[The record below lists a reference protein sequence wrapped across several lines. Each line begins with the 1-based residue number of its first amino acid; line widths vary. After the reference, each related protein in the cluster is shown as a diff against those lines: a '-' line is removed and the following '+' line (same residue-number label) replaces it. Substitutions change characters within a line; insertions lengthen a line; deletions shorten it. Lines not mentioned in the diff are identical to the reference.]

1 MNQLSRIQI
10 LCFLRFS
17 MPNLLI
23 GIVLVG
29 YSLYGL
35 ATIAPTP
42 DNLPWRPAIDP
53 HWAFGLG
60 ALLGAG
66 FAFFG
71 IRSGLASIR
80 YDGEDSKDVP
90 GDRG

>member
-1 MNQLSRIQI
+1 MNSLSRIQI
-10 LCFLRFS
+10 LCFIRFA

-29 YSLYGL
+29 YGLYGL
-35 ATIAPTP
+35 ATFTP
-42 DNLPWRPAIDP
+42 MPENLPYTTPIDYRLR
-53 HWAFGLG
+53 FGLG

-71 IRSGLASIR
+71 IRRGLASIR
-80 YDGEDSKDVP
+80 YDGEDSEDVP
-90 GDRG
+90 GDRL

>member
-1 MNQLSRIQI
+1 
-10 LCFLRFS
+10 

-23 GIVLVG
+23 GILLFI
-29 YSLYGL
+29 YSVYGL
-35 ATIAPTP
+35 ATITPMP
-42 DNLPWRPAIDP
+42 DNLPWRPVIDP

-60 ALLGAG
+60 ALTGAA

-80 YDGEDSKDVP
+80 YHGEDSDN
-90 GDRG
+90 

>member
-1 MNQLSRIQI
+1 MNQLTRIQI

-17 MPNLLI
+17 MPHLLI

-42 DNLPWRPAIDP
+42 ANLPWRPAIDP
-53 HWAFGLG
+53 VLAFSLGTILG
-60 ALLGAG
+60 AV
-66 FAFFG
+66 FCFFG
-71 IRSGLASIR
+71 VRSGLASIR
-80 YDGEDSKDVP
+80 YDGEDSDTAPK
-90 GDRG
+90 GRQ